1 MTMKLTKTR
10 MKLSEMSAE
19 SENNN
24 PAAKNDAD
32 DEELSKIPKIKKAI
46 NSPNKMNQ

>member
-1 MTMKLTKTR
+1 MKLTKTR

-32 DEELSKIPKIKKAI
+32 DEEIVK
-46 NSPNKMNQ
+46 NSQDKEGHKLAK